1 MVPARGPGEVQ
12 RDGQR
17 KQRGGEP
24 LEHQHLAL
32 EQHDQPPHQGGLWLV
47 ETGHVTTAVTAD
59 WLQMTVRGAVWY
71 QGESNTGHHRDIY
84 DCTFAQLIS
93 SWRAQWHA
101 ATHGEL

>member
-1 MVPARGPGEVQ
+1 MITV
-12 RDGQR
+12 
-17 KQRGGEP
+17 
-24 LEHQHLAL
+24 L
-32 EQHDQPPHQGGLWLV
+32 
-47 ETGHVTTAVTAD
+47 TAD

-84 DCTFAQLIS
+84 DCTFKQLIS

>member
-1 MVPARGPGEVQ
+1 MQRGRGGGAPRPRVLPRAVSPGE
-12 RDGQR
+12 
-17 KQRGGEP
+17 
-24 LEHQHLAL
+24 
-32 EQHDQPPHQGGLWLV
+32 LWLV
-47 ETGHVTTAVTAD
+47 ETGHVITVLTAD

-84 DCTFAQLIS
+84 DCTFKQLIS